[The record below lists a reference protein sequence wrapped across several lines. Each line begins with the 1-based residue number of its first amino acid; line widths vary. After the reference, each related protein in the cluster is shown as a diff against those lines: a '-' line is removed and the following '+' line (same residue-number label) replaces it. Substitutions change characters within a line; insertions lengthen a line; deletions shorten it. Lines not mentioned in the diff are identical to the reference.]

1 MPKDLKDQLKAW
13 TQDNDAPLPS
23 SKPLTPKQKRLAAVE
38 AAAEK
43 RRQERLE
50 AEEREANLDDSD
62 LFARAVE
69 GIDNRSMALLNKYD
83 ATPGASGEGDAVTSD
98 SRRQNGKPAGD
109 KADDRPRVDPDAAL
123 FLDAV
128 SDIPKHRQPRADSE
142 DDR

>member
-13 TQDNDAPLPS
+13 TQEHDAPLPS
-23 SKPLTPKQKRLAAVE
+23 TKPLTPKQKRLAAVE

-43 RRQERLE
+43 RRQEQRE
-50 AEEREANLDDSD
+50 AEEREANMDDSD
-62 LFARAVE
+62 LFAQAVA

-83 ATPGASGEGDAVTSD
+83 ATPGVSGEGEAEGPRNEAKRSGEKKV
-98 SRRQNGKPAGD
+98 
-109 KADDRPRVDPDAAL
+109 DDRPRVDPDAAL

-128 SDIPKHRQPRADSE
+128 ADIPTHRRPDSE